1 MQVAK
6 LKDVSP
12 PPTDGIVGC
21 CGEILTRSRGAAEFP
36 YLIIRINAPTSAS
49 VSEIRSGRTR
59 KESKLSFVVVNTILY
74 YIRCLYILEK
84 TNVDLSHVAYNSINM
99 PTIFIP
105 TFLRIKWSLQN

>member
-49 VSEIRSGRTR
+49 VSEIRSGRR
-59 KESKLSFVVVNTILY
+59 VS
-74 YIRCLYILEK
+74 CC
-84 TNVDLSHVAYNSINM
+84 
-99 PTIFIP
+99 
-105 TFLRIKWSLQN
+105 SLL